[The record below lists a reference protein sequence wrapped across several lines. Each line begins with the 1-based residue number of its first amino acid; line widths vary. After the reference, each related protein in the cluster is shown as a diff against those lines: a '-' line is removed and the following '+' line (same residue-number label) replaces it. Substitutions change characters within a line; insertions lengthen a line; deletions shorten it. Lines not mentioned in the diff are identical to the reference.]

1 MTFLSMDADR
11 AARRIVESIRRGE
24 AERMLSV
31 PARVAAVAR
40 ALVPGVTAELLAR
53 VNRLLPTSNGVE
65 GQPERKGE
73 DSTSALSPS
82 MLTVLG
88 ERAARRNHEVS
99 GIS

>member
-24 AERMLSV
+24 AERVLSV

-40 ALVPGVTAELLAR
+40 ALVPGVTAELLAH
-53 VNRLLPTSNGVE
+53 VNRLLPESNGE
-65 GQPERKGE
+65 GQRGRKGE

-88 ERAARRNHEVS
+88 ERAARRNNGVS

>member
-1 MTFLSMDADR
+1 MTFLSMDEDR

-24 AERMLSV
+24 AERVLSV

-40 ALVPGVTAELLAR
+40 ALVPGVTAELLTRA
-53 VNRLLPTSNGVE
+53 NRLLPASHGE
-65 GQPERKGE
+65 GQSGRKGE

-88 ERAARRNHEVS
+88 ERAARRNNEVS